1 MVWRAAQG
9 WTVAWAILL
18 LIQGILPAISVYLTR
33 SAVNAL
39 VAALNSGTGW
49 DRLQPVLI
57 PLAMLAGV
65 IIAGQLLQS
74 ASDWVR
80 TIQAEYVQDYMSN
93 VVHEKSTT
101 VDLGYFDSPAFFDR
115 LFRARSDASARPL
128 ALLENTGG
136 LLQNAVTFLSMSA
149 VLLQYGWWLPVFLL
163 ISTIPAFFVIIKD
176 NERQHEWSQR
186 TTPDRRRVAYLD
198 MILTDRWAAEEVRL
212 FKLGPHFREMYRAL
226 RRQLRLERLHLLK
239 RQTAGRLVSE
249 LIALAVVASVMV
261 WMVSRAVSGRAT
273 LGDVTLFYQAFE
285 RGQGL
290 MRSLMAN
297 VSQLY
302 TNMLFVENLFEFLGL
317 ESKVVDPAVPHP
329 PIDKLQ
335 HSIVFKNVSFR
346 YPGSE
351 RIALNDFNLS
361 IPAGGTVA
369 IVGPNG
375 AGKSTLI
382 KLLCRFHDPTSGSLE
397 FDGID
402 ARQFAVADV
411 RKLIT
416 LLLQI
421 PVPYHTTARENIALG
436 DLESG
441 AGIERIA
448 AAAEAAG
455 ADEIISRLPKG
466 YDTLL
471 GTWFEGGTNLS
482 SGEWQRVAMA
492 RAYLRNAQ
500 IIVLDEP
507 TSFMDSWAEADWFQR
522 LRGLAAGRT
531 TVVITH
537 RFTIAMRADNIYV
550 MNEGEI
556 VESGS
561 HEQLLARGGLYAQS
575 WAAQMEAADTA
586 RHVTAGS

>member
-1 MVWRAAQG
+1 M
-9 WTVAWAILL
+9 
-18 LIQGILPAISVYLTR
+18 
-33 SAVNAL
+33 
-39 VAALNSGTGW
+39 
-49 DRLQPVLI
+49 
-57 PLAMLAGV
+57 
-65 IIAGQLLQS
+65 
-74 ASDWVR
+74 
-80 TIQAEYVQDYMSN
+80 
-93 VVHEKSTT
+93 
-101 VDLGYFDSPAFFDR
+101 
-115 LFRARSDASARPL
+115 
-128 ALLENTGG
+128 
-136 LLQNAVTFLSMSA
+136 TFLSMSA
-149 VLLQYGWWLPVFLL
+149 VLLQYGWWLPIFLF

-176 NERQHEWSQR
+176 NQRQHEWSQR
-186 TTPDRRRVAYLD
+186 TTQDRRRTAYLD

-212 FKLGPHFREMYRAL
+212 FKLGPHFREMYRSL
-226 RRQLRLERLHLLK
+226 RRRLRLERLQLLK
-239 RQTAGRLVSE
+239 RQTFGRLISE

-317 ESKVVDPAVPHP
+317 ESKVVDPVAPRP
-329 PIDKLQ
+329 PIGELQ
-335 HSIVFKNVSFR
+335 RSIVFKNVSFR

-351 RIALNDFNLS
+351 RIALSDFNVS

-382 KLLCRFHDPTSGSLE
+382 KLLCRFYDPTSGSLE

-402 ARQFAVADV
+402 AREFAVADV

-436 DLESG
+436 DLESN
-441 AGIERIA
+441 AGIDRIA

-455 ADEIISRLPKG
+455 ADDIISRLPKG

-471 GTWFEGGTNLS
+471 GTWFEGGTN
-482 SGEWQRVAMA
+482 
-492 RAYLRNAQ
+492 
-500 IIVLDEP
+500 
-507 TSFMDSWAEADWFQR
+507 
-522 LRGLAAGRT
+522 
-531 TVVITH
+531 
-537 RFTIAMRADNIYV
+537 
-550 MNEGEI
+550 
-556 VESGS
+556 
-561 HEQLLARGGLYAQS
+561 
-575 WAAQMEAADTA
+575 
-586 RHVTAGS
+586 

>member
-1 MVWRAAQG
+1 
-9 WTVAWAILL
+9 
-18 LIQGILPAISVYLTR
+18 
-33 SAVNAL
+33 
-39 VAALNSGTGW
+39 
-49 DRLQPVLI
+49 
-57 PLAMLAGV
+57 
-65 IIAGQLLQS
+65 
-74 ASDWVR
+74 
-80 TIQAEYVQDYMSN
+80 
-93 VVHEKSTT
+93 
-101 VDLGYFDSPAFFDR
+101 
-115 LFRARSDASARPL
+115 
-128 ALLENTGG
+128 
-136 LLQNAVTFLSMSA
+136 
-149 VLLQYGWWLPVFLL
+149 
-163 ISTIPAFFVIIKD
+163 
-176 NERQHEWSQR
+176 
-186 TTPDRRRVAYLD
+186 
-198 MILTDRWAAEEVRL
+198 
-212 FKLGPHFREMYRAL
+212 
-226 RRQLRLERLHLLK
+226 
-239 RQTAGRLVSE
+239 
-249 LIALAVVASVMV
+249 
-261 WMVSRAVSGRAT
+261 VSRAVSGQAT
-273 LGDVTLFYQAFE
+273 LGDVTLFYQAFD

-297 VSQLY
+297 LSQLY

-317 ESKVVDPAVPHP
+317 ESKVVDPVTPHP
-329 PIDKLQ
+329 ALDKVQ
-335 HSIVFKNVSFR
+335 HSIVFRNVSFR

-351 RIALNDFNLS
+351 RIALSDFNLS
-361 IPAGGTVA
+361 IPAGRTVA

-382 KLLCRFHDPTSGSLE
+382 KLLCRFYDPTSGSLE
-397 FDGID
+397 LDGID
-402 ARQFAVADV
+402 ARKFAVADV

-416 LLLQI
+416 LLLQV
-421 PVPYHTTARENIALG
+421 PVPYHTSARENIALG
-436 DLESG
+436 DLESN
-441 AGIERIA
+441 AGIDRIR

-537 RFTIAMRADNIYV
+537 RFTIAMRADTIYV

-561 HEQLLARGGLYAQS
+561 HDQLLARGGLYAQS
-575 WAAQMEAADTA
+575 WTAQMEAADSA
-586 RHVTAGS
+586 RQVTAGS